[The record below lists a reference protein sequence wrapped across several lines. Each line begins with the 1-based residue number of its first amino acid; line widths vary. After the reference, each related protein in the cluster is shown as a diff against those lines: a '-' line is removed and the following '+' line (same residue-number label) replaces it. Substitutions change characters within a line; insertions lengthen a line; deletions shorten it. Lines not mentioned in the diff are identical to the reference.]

1 MRSGMKSQSTR
12 KHTKAIRSVCMA
24 ILLCVFLWTS
34 TGRAEETEGLTS
46 IESAEAATMQLMKTE
61 GEVSVKSSSGRKIS
75 IIENMNLYNGYCTD
89 TQEASYAWI
98 SLDSEKLTKLDAV
111 SEAEVRKSGKK
122 LEVLLNSGNLFF
134 DVTRPLEEEETM
146 NIRTSTMVMGIR
158 GTSGWVRVI
167 DRWHSQVYLLEGTLE
182 CRVMDPVSGQIKS
195 VTLKGGETAE
205 FIVYPR
211 DRIGDKCDILMGQF
225 TEADIRGFVLV
236 ELLQDEELCGK
247 ILEESG
253 LDVPGL
259 ADGARS
265 RLEAEEAEMRE
276 TMAEINGR
284 LAEQEHHISLD
295 PVWTEAGGQA
305 EEQEAEEASG
315 TADDGDSGT
324 GGPSAGSTEAASG
337 AGAQEP
343 SVADSEAPAD
353 ADSAASS
360 GGSSSSGLNSPA
372 DNPSSETVPPATVN
386 TGDDVTGSDVNDLLG
401 QDNVNQVVVEPG
413 GDGTLT
419 VENGSTMN
427 IPSEK
432 TLTVEEGATLNVEE
446 GASIQV
452 DGTLD
457 VQGELVNNGTIIVN
471 QGG

>member
-1 MRSGMKSQSTR
+1 
-12 KHTKAIRSVCMA
+12 
-24 ILLCVFLWTS
+24 
-34 TGRAEETEGLTS
+34 
-46 IESAEAATMQLMKTE
+46 
-61 GEVSVKSSSGRKIS
+61 
-75 IIENMNLYNGYCTD
+75 
-89 TQEASYAWI
+89 
-98 SLDSEKLTKLDAV
+98 
-111 SEAEVRKSGKK
+111 
-122 LEVLLNSGNLFF
+122 
-134 DVTRPLEEEETM
+134 
-146 NIRTSTMVMGIR
+146 
-158 GTSGWVRVI
+158 
-167 DRWHSQVYLLEGTLE
+167 
-182 CRVMDPVSGQIKS
+182 MDPVSGQIKS

-265 RLEAEEAEMRE
+265 RLEAEEDEMRE

-295 PVWTEAGGQA
+295 PVWIEAGGQA

-432 TLTVEEGATLNVEE
+432 TLTVEEGATLNVEK